1 MVQNQDEIRVRGR
14 SRLVPSIEITGRT
27 IIATGR
33 WLKIAAVKDEAFV
46 EGEVVTD
53 PELFIDKLKKW
64 EAKPDIFMFCQKIT
78 DAVPKFAYTM
88 EWDDFAVIRITT
100 YDEWLRD
107 RIKKDVKENVRR
119 ARREGVI
126 VKAVEFNDTF
136 VQGVKDLYDE
146 TPIRQ
151 GKPFW
156 HYGKPFESVKNTL
169 ATYCDRAEYIGAY
182 FERELIGFIKMVYV
196 GDIAKTMHVI
206 SKERYHLKRP
216 TNALIA
222 KAVEICEQKG
232 ILFFIYGEY
241 NFPGTGQNSLTE
253 FKRRHGFEEMR
264 FPRYFVP
271 LTAKGRFAM
280 ATGIHSEARKLIPM
294 ALIRFLVKARSIV
307 NSVLYK
313 RQCSMMAQAEPTI
326 TPPIETNRQGG

>member
-1 MVQNQDEIRVRGR
+1 MSLTTEIRIRGKD
-14 SRLVPSIEITGRT
+14 SNVPSIRIYDRT

-88 EWDDFAVIRITT
+88 EWDDFAVIRVTT

-206 SKERYHLKRP
+206 SKERYHHKRP

-232 ILFFIYGEY
+232 ISFFIYGEY
-241 NFPGTGQNSLTE
+241 NFPGTGRNSLTE
-253 FKRRHGFEEMR
+253 FKRRHGFEEIR

-271 LTAKGRFAM
+271 LTSKGRFAVN
-280 ATGIHSEARKLIPM
+280 TGMYSDARNLIP
-294 ALIRFLVKARSIV
+294 APLIKFLIKARSKV
-307 NSVLYK
+307 NRLLHAR
-313 RQCSMMAQAEPTI
+313 RQCGVGARADVTI
-326 TPPIETNRQGG
+326 SPRIEKNHERT